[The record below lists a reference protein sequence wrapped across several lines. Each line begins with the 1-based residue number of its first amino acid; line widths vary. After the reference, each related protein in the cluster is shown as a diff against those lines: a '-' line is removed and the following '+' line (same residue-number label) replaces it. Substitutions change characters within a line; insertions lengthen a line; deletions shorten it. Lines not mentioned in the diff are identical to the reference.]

1 MEILDCQYIES
12 QRQVIFRNSYEKRR
26 ALERKGFK
34 VGHENY
40 GDNTVIMVK
49 PVQVLAEV
57 ADYTGNVYNLDL
69 RGPICKYYNYQRLT
83 KKRYTNFINDYKNN
97 LVRIEE
103 NDYGEIIILSWFE
116 EA

>member
-49 PVQVLAEV
+49 PAQVLAEV
-57 ADYTGNVYNLDL
+57 ADYTGNVCGVLYASTTIIRDW
-69 RGPICKYYNYQRLT
+69 Q
-83 KKRYTNFINDYKNN
+83 KNA
-97 LVRIEE
+97 IQ
-103 NDYGEIIILSWFE
+103 ILSMITKII
-116 EA
+116 

>member
-49 PVQVLAEV
+49 PAQVLAEV
-57 ADYTGNVYNLDL
+57 ADYTGNVYNLD
-69 RGPICKYYNYQRLT
+69 YNYQRLT